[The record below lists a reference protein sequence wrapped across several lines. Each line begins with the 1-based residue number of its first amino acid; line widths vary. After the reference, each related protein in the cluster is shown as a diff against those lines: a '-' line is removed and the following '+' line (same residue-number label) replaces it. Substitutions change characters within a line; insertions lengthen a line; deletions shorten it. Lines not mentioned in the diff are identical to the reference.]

1 MMRNGGNYLNR
12 GSGAAARFGQK
23 KSHAENFWPT
33 LIRLFKYMRRDLW
46 GVIFFDGHCGDLS
59 HSICSGP

>member
-23 KSHAENFWPT
+23 KESCRKFLANFDST
-33 LIRLFKYMRRDLW
+33 F
-46 GVIFFDGHCGDLS
+46 
-59 HSICSGP
+59 